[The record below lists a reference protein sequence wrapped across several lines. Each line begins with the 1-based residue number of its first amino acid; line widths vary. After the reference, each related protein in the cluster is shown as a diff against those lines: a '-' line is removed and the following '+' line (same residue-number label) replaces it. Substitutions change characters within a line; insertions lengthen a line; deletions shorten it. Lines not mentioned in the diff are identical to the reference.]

1 METGR
6 FDYEEI
12 ITGYKEYDV
21 EHKDNEGNLLYTE
34 HIKEPIKEIKETWV
48 KYTQQEL
55 YANELYDLMKWFDEY
70 DLQVKQYNRCQRLGV
85 EFDKDIKELDDL
97 AVVNAKRI
105 KELRE
110 FIKNTIGDVCQ

>member
-6 FDYEEI
+6 YEYEEI
-12 ITGYKEYDV
+12 IKGYKEYDV
-21 EHKDNEGNLLYTE
+21 EHKDDVGNLLYTE

-55 YANELYDLMKWFDEY
+55 YENELYDLIKWFDEY
-70 DLQVKQYNRCQRLGV
+70 DLQVKQYNRCKRLGV
-85 EFDKDIKELDDL
+85 EFDKDINELDRQ
-97 AVVNAKRI
+97 ATINQNRI

-110 FIKNTIGDVCQ
+110 LLK

>member
-6 FDYEEI
+6 YEYEEI
-12 ITGYKEYDV
+12 ITGYNEYDV
-21 EHKDNEGNLLYTE
+21 EHKDDEGNLLYTE

-55 YANELYDLMKWFDEY
+55 YENELYDLMQWFDKY

-97 AVVNAKRI
+97 AVVNAKKI

-110 FIKNTIGDVCQ
+110 LLKCFGE

>member
-1 METGR
+1 MKTGR

-21 EHKDNEGNLLYTE
+21 EHKDYVGNLLYTE
-34 HIKEPIKEIKETWV
+34 HIKEPIKETKETWME
-48 KYTQQEL
+48 YTQQEL
-55 YANELYDLMKWFDEY
+55 YENELSDLMKWFDEY
-70 DLQVKQYNRCQRLGV
+70 DLQVKQYNRCKRLGV
-85 EFDKDIKELDDL
+85 EFDKNIKDLDDL

-110 FIKNTIGDVCQ
+110 LLNE

>member
-1 METGR
+1 M
-6 FDYEEI
+6 
-12 ITGYKEYDV
+12 
-21 EHKDNEGNLLYTE
+21 
-34 HIKEPIKEIKETWV
+34 
-48 KYTQQEL
+48 Q
-55 YANELYDLMKWFDEY
+55 WFDKY

-110 FIKNTIGDVCQ
+110 LLKYNR